1 MLSLYLFAVLLGGGL
16 LLFSLLGGDSDAD
29 VDGFDSGNPMQYL
42 SLRTLTYFLFVF
54 GGVGAVLTWSWT
66 RAASLLVL
74 PIAIAAGVLVAALAS
89 ATFGYIRRTNSGDRD
104 SEQTFVGLTGRVSV
118 AMGEGGLGKVLVHR
132 GDRVHELLARPFDGA
147 TGGYAFGT
155 SVVVVEMSQGTALVT
170 PIDPIALQDETPPKQ
185 LEGDGNG

>member
-29 VDGFDSGNPMQYL
+29 VDAFDGDNPMQYL

-54 GGVGAVLTWSWT
+54 GGVGAVLTWSWP

-74 PIAIAAGVLVAALAS
+74 PIAVAAGVLVAGLVS
-89 ATFGYIRRTNSGDRD
+89 ATFGYIRKTNSGDRD

-132 GDRVHELLARPFDGA
+132 GDRVHELLARPFDATTGA
-147 TGGYAFGT
+147 YPFGT
-155 SVVVVEMSQGTALVT
+155 SVVVVEMSSGTALVT
-170 PIDPIALQDETPPKQ
+170 PIDAIALQEDAPPKQ

>member
-29 VDGFDSGNPMQYL
+29 VDAFDSGNPMQYL

-74 PIAIAAGVLVAALAS
+74 PIAVAAGVLVAALAS
-89 ATFGYIRRTNSGDRD
+89 ATFGYIRKTNSGDRD
-104 SEQTFVGLTGRVSV
+104 SEQTFVGLTGRVSL
-118 AMGEGGLGKVLVHR
+118 AMGEGNLGKVLVHR
-132 GDRVHELLARPFDGA
+132 GDRVYELLARPFDAA

-155 SVVVVEMSQGTALVT
+155 SVVVVEMSSGTALVT
-170 PIDPIALQDETPPKQ
+170 PIDAIALQEDTPPKQ

>member
-1 MLSLYLFAVLLGGGL
+1 VLSLYLFAVLLGGGL

-29 VDGFDSGNPMQYL
+29 VDAFDSGNPMQYL

-54 GGVGAVLTWSWT
+54 GGVGAALTWSWP

-74 PIAIAAGVLVAALAS
+74 PIATAAGVLVAALAS
-89 ATFGYIRRTNSGDRD
+89 ATFGYIRRTDSGDRD

-132 GDRVHELLARPFDGA
+132 GDRVHELLARPFDAA
-147 TGGYAFGT
+147 TSGYVFGT
-155 SVVVVEMSQGTALVT
+155 SVVVVEMNHGTALVT
-170 PIDPIALQDETPPKQ
+170 PIDAIALQEETPPKQ

>member
-1 MLSLYLFAVLLGGGL
+1 
-16 LLFSLLGGDSDAD
+16 
-29 VDGFDSGNPMQYL
+29 MQYL

-74 PIAIAAGVLVAALAS
+74 PVAVAAGLLVAGLAS
-89 ATFGYIRRTNSGDRD
+89 ATFGYIRKTGSGDRD
-104 SEQTFVGLTGRVSV
+104 SEQTFVGLTGRVSL

-132 GDRVHELLARPFDGA
+132 GDRVYELLARPFDSA
-147 TGGYAFGT
+147 TGGYAFGE
-155 SVVVVEMSQGTALVT
+155 SVVVVEMDRGTALVT
-170 PIDPIALQDETPPKQ
+170 PIDAIALQEDAPPKH

>member
-1 MLSLYLFAVLLGGGL
+1 VFSLYLFALLLGGGL
-16 LLFSLLGGDSDAD
+16 LLFSLLGGDSDSD
-29 VDGFDSGNPMQYL
+29 VDAFDSGNPMQYL

-74 PIAIAAGVLVAALAS
+74 PVAVAAGLLVAGLAS
-89 ATFGYIRRTNSGDRD
+89 ATFGYIRKTGSGDRD
-104 SEQTFVGLTGRVSV
+104 SEQTFVGLTGRVSL

-132 GDRVHELLARPFDGA
+132 GDRVYELLARPFDSA
-147 TGGYAFGT
+147 TGGYAFGA
-155 SVVVVEMSQGTALVT
+155 SVVVVEMDRGTALVT
-170 PIDPIALQDETPPKQ
+170 PIDAIALQEDAPPKH

>member
-29 VDGFDSGNPMQYL
+29 VDAFDSGNPMQYL

-54 GGVGAVLTWSWT
+54 GGVGAILTWSWT
-66 RAASLLVL
+66 RAAALLVL
-74 PIAIAAGVLVAALAS
+74 PVAVAAGVLVAALAS

-132 GDRVHELLARPFDGA
+132 GDRVHELLARPFDAA
-147 TGGYAFGT
+147 TGYVFGT
-155 SVVVVEMSQGTALVT
+155 SVVVVEMNHGTALVT
-170 PIDPIALQDETPPKQ
+170 PIDPIALQEETPPKQ